1 MKVLSW
7 SSRVSNRSA
16 LIFAVFVALAGSGW
30 GQGSDARVE
39 RAAKLPEF
47 EVASV
52 RPSGPN
58 QREMNGLYTSPG
70 GKVVCKGCG
79 LQYLIMAAFDVQQ
92 FQISG
97 GPSWIDLVGGAR
109 YDIEAIPPAT
119 AQSIHSNPAI
129 PKNPPNDEQRQ
140 MLQSLLIDRFHAKFH
155 RETQEGP
162 VYVLTRNNKALK
174 LQAPK
179 DKNAYSWAGGIGG
192 GLPDVS
198 GLRGT
203 NISMPQLAFR
213 ISEWLKHP
221 VLDQTGFQESYDF
234 EYRMGIEDD
243 DPNADLVSSILTSLK
258 GIGLNLKSTRGPVDT
273 IFIDNIERPSSN

>member
-1 MKVLSW
+1 MINSLPTVL
-7 SSRVSNRSA
+7 
-16 LIFAVFVALAGSGW
+16 VALPFLHAMWAGT
-30 GQGSDARVE
+30 QAT
-39 RAAKLPEF
+39 LPEF

-58 QREMNGLYTSPG
+58 QREMNGLYTYPG
-70 GKVVCKGCG
+70 GKVVCKGCR
-79 LQYLIMAAFDVQQ
+79 LQYLIMAAFDVQE
-92 FQISG
+92 FQILG

-119 AQSIHSNPAI
+119 SQSIHSNPAI

-140 MLQSLLIDRFHAKFH
+140 MLQSLLIDRFHLKFH
-155 RETQEGP
+155 RGTQEGP
-162 VYVLTRNNKALK
+162 VYTLTRRNKALR
-174 LQAPK
+174 LHVPK

-192 GLPDVS
+192 GLPDIS

-213 ISEWLKHP
+213 ISSWLKRP
-221 VLDQTGFQESYDF
+221 VLDQTALPGSYDF
-234 EYRMGIEDD
+234 EYRTGIDND

-258 GIGLNLKSTRGPVDT
+258 GIGLNLKPTTGPVDT
-273 IFIDNIERPSSN
+273 IRVDHVEQPSPN